1 LAEPEALPDPTPAQ
15 LAEAARIDAGRV
27 ESTTQATGVV
37 EGEASGA
44 EGVPETFPRE
54 YVEQLRR
61 ENADRR
67 KRAEELEG
75 RNARLVAGLL
85 RAEVVADGRLA
96 DPADLL
102 DGADATAL
110 LDDDGAPDPEKVK
123 AAVAELL
130 ARKPHYAKRIS
141 GDVGQG
147 ARPGPAD
154 PNEEL
159 WGIIQ
164 SRTR

>member
-1 LAEPEALPDPTPAQ
+1 LAEPEALPDPTPEQ
-15 LAEAARIDAGRV
+15 LAEAARIDAV
-27 ESTTQATGVV
+27 ESTSEATGVV
-37 EGEASGA
+37 EGETSGV
-44 EGVPETFPRE
+44 EGGAETFPRE
-54 YVEQLRR
+54 YVEQLRK

-75 RNARLVAGLL
+75 RNAKLVAGLL

-102 DGADATAL
+102 DGADHTAL
-110 LDDDGAPDPEKVK
+110 LDDNGAPDPEKVK
-123 AAVAELL
+123 ATVSALL

-141 GDVGQG
+141 DDVGQG
-147 ARPGPAD
+147 ARPGSAD

>member
-15 LAEAARIDAGRV
+15 LAEAARIDAV
-27 ESTTQATGVV
+27 EGTAEATGMV
-37 EGEASGA
+37 EGEASGS
-44 EGVPETFPRE
+44 EGGAETFPRE
-54 YVEQLRR
+54 YVEQLRK

-102 DGADATAL
+102 EGAAAAAL
-110 LDDDGAPDPEKVK
+110 VGEDGAPDPEKVK
-123 AAVAELL
+123 DAVTELL

>member
-1 LAEPEALPDPTPAQ
+1 M
-15 LAEAARIDAGRV
+15 
-27 ESTTQATGVV
+27 
-37 EGEASGA
+37 
-44 EGVPETFPRE
+44 FPRE
-54 YVEQLRR
+54 YVEQLRK

-102 DGADATAL
+102 EGADAAAL

-123 AAVAELL
+123 AAVTELL
-130 ARKPHYAKRIS
+130 GRKPHYAKRIS